1 MLRKLY
7 LRDKT
12 QVKSKAICN
21 EVLVLKTQYAQC
33 LKRLRLKKEIAHL
46 LSALR
51 SVLGQSFLEGVKVF
65 IAHPVT
71 SNVFLRTYKYNFPPP
86 WKLSAPDAGV
96 RAEERENLS

>member
-1 MLRKLY
+1 MLNLMPNDRRLLSCGQTTWDASSQY
-7 LRDKT
+7 
-12 QVKSKAICN
+12 
-21 EVLVLKTQYAQC
+21 TQY